1 MLKDIRNAL
10 IQKVE
15 NPYFYVKSDPQA
27 FAEVDPIGEIA
38 FAEALN
44 AVGGQFVYCTHES
57 EMLKSL
63 LALVQECNWHEI
75 WCLNPPVAELLDLAG
90 VKVAGGTKVGM
101 MDDMDVSL
109 TTCEALI
116 ARTGSVLVSS
126 VASDARRMYSYP
138 EVHLVMAYASQVV
151 PDIGDAY
158 KLILARYGEN
168 IPSMITMITGPSRTA
183 DIEKTL
189 VMGAHGPKQL
199 IVFMIDDI
207 NHPLPND

>member
-15 NPYFYVKSDPQA
+15 NPYFYVKPDNQP
-27 FAEVDPIGEIA
+27 FAEVDPVGEIA

-44 AVGGQFVYCTHES
+44 AVGGQFVYCIDES
-57 EMLKSL
+57 EMLKNL
-63 LALVQECNWHEI
+63 MALMQEYNWHEI
-75 WCLNPPVAELLDLAG
+75 WCLNPPVAELLGLAE

-116 ARTGSVLVSS
+116 ARTGSVLVST

-138 EVHLVMAYASQVV
+138 EIHMVMAYASQVV
-151 PDIGDAY
+151 PDIADAF
-158 KLILARYGEN
+158 KLMLARYGEN